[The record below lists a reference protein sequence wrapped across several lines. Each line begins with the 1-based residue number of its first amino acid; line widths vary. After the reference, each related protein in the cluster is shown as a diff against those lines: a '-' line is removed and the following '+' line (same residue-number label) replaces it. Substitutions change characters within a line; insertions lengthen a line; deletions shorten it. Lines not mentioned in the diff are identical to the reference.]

1 MKDRPMTSVKRDCT
15 ERHFISHDRQE
26 IFFRYWPALSEKP
39 EGAIILLHRGH
50 EHSGRVA
57 HIVEELGLDN
67 YSFYAWDA
75 RGHGLT
81 QGQRGYSPSF
91 ATTVRDLDCFARH
104 ITETD
109 GFALQDMALIAQSVG
124 AVIGATWVHD
134 YAPPIRAMVL
144 AAPAFDVKLY
154 VPLAKEGIWLWQK
167 LKGTFFVN
175 SYVKARFLTHDKERI
190 ASFENDP
197 LITRPIASNILLELY
212 ENAERIVRDARAITT
227 PTQVLISGRDWVV
240 RDAPQH
246 RFYENL
252 AGPIKERH
260 VLKGFYH
267 DTLGERDRALA
278 FAKIRPF
285 IEQQFAKAP
294 QKSSLLDAHIQGFT
308 RDEADRLATPLSI
321 TSPRG
326 AYWGMTRASIRIG
339 GLFSEGL
346 KTGIRTG
353 FDSGS
358 TLDYVYRNEVKGL
371 GWGGRYTDKTFLNA
385 IGWRGIRQRKTHL
398 EELIRQAVTRLQDDG
413 KPARILDIAA
423 GHGRY
428 VLDALT
434 TKDDEIA
441 SVRLQDYSPINVLAG
456 RQLIAE
462 RNLSG
467 KAEFHEGDAF
477 DTKVLAALGTDA
489 ETAPNLAIVSGLY
502 ELFADNDQI
511 AQSLEGLAQA
521 VQSGGYL
528 IYTNQP
534 WHPQLEMIARALTS
548 HRGGQAWVMRRRTQ
562 NEMDQLVEAAG
573 FRKIEQR
580 IDQWG
585 IFTVSLAQ
593 RIEK

>member
-1 MKDRPMTSVKRDCT
+1 MTLIERSHT
-15 ERHFISHDRQE
+15 ERHFISHDGQE
-26 IFFRYWPALSEKP
+26 IFFRHWPALGNKP
-39 EGAIILLHRGH
+39 QGAIILLHRGH
-50 EHSGRVA
+50 EHGGRMA
-57 HIVEELGLDN
+57 HIVDELGLDN
-67 YSFYAWDA
+67 FSFYAWDA
-75 RGHGLT
+75 RGHGRT
-81 QGQRGYSPSF
+81 QGQRGFSPSF
-91 ATTVRDLDCFARH
+91 AASVRDLDCFARH
-104 ITETD
+104 VSETD
-109 GFALQDMALIAQSVG
+109 GVAVQDMALIAQSVG
-124 AVIGATWVHD
+124 AVLAATWVHD
-134 YAPPIRAMVL
+134 YAPPIRVMVL

-154 VPLAKEGIWLWQK
+154 VPLAKEGIGLWQK
-167 LKGTFFVN
+167 FKGIFFVN
-175 SYVKARFLTHDKERI
+175 SYVKARYLTHDKTRI
-190 ASFENDP
+190 ASFEADP

-212 ENAERIVRDARAITT
+212 EHANRIVDDARAITT
-227 PTQVLISGRDWVV
+227 PTQLLISGSDWVV
-240 RDAPQH
+240 RAGPQH

-252 AGPIKERH
+252 AGPVKERH

-267 DTLGERDRALA
+267 DTLGERDRAKA

-285 IEQQFAKAP
+285 IEQQFKDAPAKA
-294 QKSSLLDAHIQGFT
+294 SLQNAHVQGFT
-308 RDEADRLATPLSI
+308 RDEADRLATPLPI

-326 AYWGMTRASIRIG
+326 FYWGVTRASLRLG

-371 GWGGRYTDKTFLNA
+371 GAGGRFIDKSFLNA
-385 IGWRGIRQRKTHL
+385 IGWRGIRQRKIHL
-398 EELIRQAVTRLQDDG
+398 EELIRQAVSRLQDAG
-413 KPARILDIAA
+413 APTRILDIAA

-434 TKDDEIA
+434 TKDTEID
-441 SVRLQDYSPINVLAG
+441 SIRLQDYSPVNVLAG

-462 RNLSG
+462 RNLSR
-467 KAEFHEGDAF
+467 KAEFHEADAF
-477 DTKVLAALGTDA
+477 DAKALSALGETA

-502 ELFADNDQI
+502 ELFADNDLVST
-511 AQSLEGLAQA
+511 SLSGLAQA
-521 VQSGGYL
+521 VKPGGYL

-585 IFTVSLAQ
+585 IFTVSIAQ
-593 RIEK
+593 RIEP

>member
-1 MKDRPMTSVKRDCT
+1 MTCDKRSSF
-15 ERHFISHDRQE
+15 ERHFISHDGQQL
-26 IFFRYWPALSEKP
+26 FFRHWPALSDKP
-39 EGAIILLHRGH
+39 EGAILLLHRGH
-50 EHSGRVA
+50 EHNGRVA
-57 HIVEELGLDN
+57 HSVDEMGLDN

-75 RGHGLT
+75 RGHGRT
-81 QGQRGYSPSF
+81 PGQRGYSPSF
-91 ATTVRDLDCFARH
+91 AASVRDLDCFARH

-109 GFALQDMALIAQSVG
+109 GFANQDMALIAQSVG
-124 AVIGATWVHD
+124 AVLAATWVHD

-175 SYVKARFLTHDKERI
+175 SYVKAKYLTHDKERI
-190 ASFENDP
+190 ASFEADP

-212 ENAERIVRDARAITT
+212 DNADRIVRDARAITT
-227 PTQVLISGRDWVV
+227 PTQLLISGSDFVV
-240 RDAPQH
+240 RDGPQH

-252 AGPIKERH
+252 AGPVKERH

-267 DTLGERDRALA
+267 DTLGERDREQA

-285 IEQQFAKAP
+285 IKQQFANAP
-294 QKSSLLDAHIQGFT
+294 VRASLKTAHLQGFT
-308 RDEADRLATPLSI
+308 RDEADQLATPLSL

-326 AYWGMTRASIRIG
+326 LYWAITRASIRLG

-358 TLDYVYRNEVKGL
+358 TLDYVYRNEAKGL
-371 GWGGRYTDKTFLNA
+371 GIGGKLTDKSFLNA
-385 IGWRGIRQRKTHL
+385 IGWRGIRQRKIHL
-398 EELIRQAVTRLQDDG
+398 EQLIRQAVNRLHEQQQ
-413 KPARILDIAA
+413 PARILDIAA

-428 VLDALT
+428 VLDALAT
-434 TKDDEIA
+434 CETQIA
-441 SVRLQDYSPINVLAG
+441 SVRLQDYAPINVLAG
-456 RQLIAE
+456 RRLIAE
-462 RNLSG
+462 RNLGDKVS
-467 KAEFHEGDAF
+467 FHESDAF
-477 DTKVLAALGTDA
+477 DAQALAALGDA
-489 ETAPNLAIVSGLY
+489 QETAPNLAITSGLY
-502 ELFADNDQI
+502 ELFADNDLV
-511 AQSLEGLAQA
+511 ARSLSGLAQA
-521 VQSGGYL
+521 VKPGGFL

-548 HRGGQAWVMRRRTQ
+548 HRGGQAWVMRRRSQ

-585 IFTVSLAQ
+585 IFTVSLAE
-593 RIEK
+593 RIAL